1 VIIVGACS
9 DSASE
14 SVLVE
19 TPVSTIE
26 PPAASP
32 TVSAAPTSVPPSSTS
47 TPPTTAPPST
57 TVAPSSGGADP
68 ACVRVTD
75 FDTPTW
81 VIVNDG
87 VMGGRSDAEGAVA
100 DGVLTWAGT
109 IVTAGGG
116 FSSIRGLVDGQ
127 LVDATELVVRIRT
140 DGRPYELLATD
151 ALDGR
156 GRVTHYTPIDAVG
169 GDWAE
174 VTVSLVDME
183 ARVFGNPVTA
193 EPFAPDA
200 ATQIGII
207 LADGLDGPFAFEIDW
222 IDACP

>member
-1 VIIVGACS
+1 
-9 DSASE
+9 
-14 SVLVE
+14 
-19 TPVSTIE
+19 
-26 PPAASP
+26 
-32 TVSAAPTSVPPSSTS
+32 
-47 TPPTTAPPST
+47 
-57 TVAPSSGGADP
+57 
-68 ACVRVTD
+68 
-75 FDTPTW
+75 
-81 VIVNDG
+81 
-87 VMGGRSDAEGAVA
+87 M
-100 DGVLTWAGT
+100 
-109 IVTAGGG
+109 TAGGG

-140 DGRPYELLATD
+140 DGRPYELLAAD

-169 GDWAE
+169 GDWDE

-193 EPFAPDA
+193 EPFAPGA
-200 ATQIGII
+200 ATQIGVI